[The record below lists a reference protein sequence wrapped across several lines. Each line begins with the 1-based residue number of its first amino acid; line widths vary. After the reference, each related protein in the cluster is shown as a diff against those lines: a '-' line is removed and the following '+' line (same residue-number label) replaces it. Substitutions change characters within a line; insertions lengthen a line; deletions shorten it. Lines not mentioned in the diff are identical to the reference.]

1 MISSQVSTK
10 MGALFRLRNVDKVTG
25 EVTAMSGWDSNIILN
40 AATAIMETGFTE
52 LPVPK
57 LGSSIVEADVSQL
70 GVQSL
75 IPTMTPLTNKVLWA
89 GRFTRTSNNM
99 AVMSWG
105 HQYTYRNN
113 AASASNVSEIGIDNF
128 NRAVF
133 KDENGV
139 VRSWSISP
147 TENLIVDMEFMITF
161 TTPEAPVEIRI
172 VDNDGLETAKINVAL
187 TVAEQIT
194 TGAGEWWKLLSKGVT
209 PVTMVTDANFT
220 GVVKPAAISMIPANL
235 VSEFVYVDR
244 NIMVDIQHRAPTGGQ
259 QIKGMLIQFG
269 CLAPN
274 FGVVF
279 STPIHVGSGYT
290 FKSDVTIS
298 W

>member
-25 EVTAMSGWDSNIILN
+25 EETANSGWNSNIILN
-40 AATAIMETGFTE
+40 AATSLMETGFTE
-52 LPVPK
+52 LPIPK
-57 LGSSIVEADVSQL
+57 LGSSIVEADVTQM

-75 IPTMTPLTNKVLWA
+75 IPTMTAISNKELWP
-89 GRFTRTSNNM
+89 GRFTRTNNNK

-113 AASASNVSEIGIDNF
+113 ASSASNVSEIGIESF

-133 KDENGV
+133 KDDNGV

-147 TENLIVDMEFMITF
+147 TENLIVDMEFMVTF
-161 TTPEAPVEIRI
+161 TTPTSSIEIRV
-172 VDNDGLETAKINVAL
+172 VDNDGVETSKVNVAL

-194 TGAGEWWKLLSKGVT
+194 TGTAQWWKLLSKGVT
-209 PVTMVTDANFT
+209 PVTLVTDPNFT
-220 GVVKPAAISMIPANL
+220 GLIKPAAAAMVPANL
-235 VSEFVYVDR
+235 SGEFVYVDR
-244 NIMVDIQHRAPTGGQ
+244 SVMLDIQHRAPVGGQ

-269 CLAPN
+269 CLAPT

-290 FKSDVTIS
+290 FKSDVTIN